1 MAARPLVVFFSLALV
16 LTWIVWVPRALA
28 SHDVIRGPV
37 AELALALGG
46 VWSWAPA
53 VAALLAAALT
63 GGRRSV
69 REWLGRLG
77 RWRVGLRWYAV
88 ALLGPI
94 AFALLA
100 GAIAAVLG
108 LGTMWPRALD
118 GGLAAVGFFAVLL
131 LTDGLGEEAGWR
143 GFALP
148 ALLERYRAV
157 VASLILGVFWAVW
170 HLPLLYTEG
179 TVMAG
184 SPFLFHVLD
193 LPAMS
198 VLYTWLFLRTNGSA
212 LLAIVLHASIN
223 LWTPAGVPD
232 GTIGQLALVLVMKW
246 VLVAVVL
253 GVVHAGAGRSPRSA
267 SGVA

>member
-1 MAARPLVVFFSLALV
+1 MRARPVVVFFSLALV

-37 AELALALGG
+37 AELAVALGG

-77 RWRVGLRWYAV
+77 RWRVGPQWYGI

-100 GAIAAVLG
+100 GGIAAAFG
-108 LGTMWPRALD
+108 LGDLWPRALD
-118 GGLAAVGFFAVLL
+118 SGAAAIGFFAVLL

-148 ALLERYRAV
+148 ALLERHRAL

-170 HLPLLYTEG
+170 HLPLWIT
-179 TVMAG
+179 AG
-184 SPFLFHVLD
+184 STLD
-193 LPAMS
+193 GSPWLYHLVDVPTTS
-198 VLYTWLFLRTNGSA
+198 ILYTWLFLRSRESVPV
-212 LLAIVLHASIN
+212 AIVLHASLN
-223 LWTPAGVPD
+223 LWVAAPT
-232 GTIGQLALVLVMKW
+232 GTTAQLALLLGLKLA
-246 VLVAVVL
+246 LVAVAIATGL
-253 GVVHAGAGRSPRSA
+253 APRSSHLTRTA
-267 SGVA
+267 PG